1 MRDKQKHNFGA
12 DEREADLLRDAE
24 HDNADDALYKVPAQ
38 PATFPHCPYVPR
50 ATPCTPPPLPSP
62 ERRSSPTLPLAEPKP
77 SRSRARLP
85 PDADMTRTQPSHC
98 PPPPFT
104 PLPPLETAHSQVWST
119 IPNAKPAIRPMA
131 DDSKM
136 LSFLKVQTA
145 PPSYPPPCPKHTPT
159 HSHQPPPYPRPPDPH
174 STPNPTSHPTL
185 APPYPSDNPP

>member
-62 ERRSSPTLPLAEPKP
+62 ERRSSPPLPLAEPKP

-104 PLPPLETAHSQVWST
+104 PLPPLKPSQVWST

>member
-62 ERRSSPTLPLAEPKP
+62 ERRSSPPLPLAEPTP

-104 PLPPLETAHSQVWST
+104 PSPPLKPPTRRSGQRSRTQSLRSGRWLMTPRCFHSSRCRLHPLHT
-119 IPNAKPAIRPMA
+119 PHH
-131 DDSKM
+131 
-136 LSFLKVQTA
+136 A
-145 PPSYPPPCPKHTPT
+145 PSIPPPTPINPHPTPARPTPT
-159 HSHQPPPYPRPPDPH
+159 RPPTLPH
-174 STPNPTSHPTL
+174 TRP
-185 APPYPSDNPP
+185 